1 VKIDTARNIFGGML
15 AALCLGLS
23 TLPGMAQK
31 FHCEADTAKAMEII
45 REFHNP
51 GGDPAKICGPVAS
64 RLVGVPYVQ
73 VTKEDSLG
81 VAEIRLDGF
90 DDFSFVNMVAALA
103 KTATSPGHSR
113 AKDLEMALEKLTF
126 RRGEAD
132 GFPSRM
138 VYGGDWIVD
147 NRARGNVK
155 ELTEDFSNNFKTKS
169 LDYVGRHRDEYVA
182 LKDSATYER
191 QRMVEF
197 GYRTFKIPHMKRESS
212 EWKQVGPEIQDGD
225 LIMLLTPEPDRDVWE
240 MGYVVRRDDG
250 LHFIHASERDGKVVE
265 EPEVLGRYIKRHAK
279 EVYGWR
285 WIRIL

>member
-1 VKIDTARNIFGGML
+1 VNIVKVIKHIL
-15 AALCLGLS
+15 LGVS
-23 TLPGMAQK
+23 VVATGFSAEAQR

-45 REFHNP
+45 REFYNP
-51 GGDPAKICGPVAS
+51 GGDPAKICGPIAEKLKGVAY
-64 RLVGVPYVQ
+64 VPIS
-73 VTKEDSLG
+73 KEDSIG

-90 DDFSFVNMVAALA
+90 DDFAFVNMVAALA
-103 KTATSPGHSR
+103 KTATSPGYSR
-113 AKDLEMALEKLTF
+113 PKDLEIMLEKLTF
-126 RRGEAD
+126 RRGEAN
-132 GFPSRM
+132 GFPTRM
-138 VYGGDWIVD
+138 MYGGDWIVD
-147 NRARGNVK
+147 NRSRGNVK
-155 ELTEDFSNNFKTKS
+155 ELTEDYSEHFKTKS
-169 LDYVGRHRDEYVA
+169 LDWVCRHRGEFAA

-212 EWKQVGPEIQDGD
+212 DWKQVNPDIQDGD

-265 EPEVLGRYIKRHAK
+265 ESEPLGRYIKRHSK

-285 WIRIL
+285 WLRIL